1 MDRYDASRVQ
11 LIDPIGGGGTSTVWR
26 AWDPATR
33 RFVAAKVSS
42 VTEPAPREPAAGL
55 VHPHLV
61 TGSAGSG
68 PWPTQPL
75 VRGGTAERLLAE
87 HGALPAD
94 YVAVLL
100 DQLLLALAAVHA
112 AGLVHRDVKP
122 ANLLLEP
129 TGTGRPHLRLA
140 DFGVAV
146 PVGAGVPPAGT
157 DGYLAPEAASGAPA
171 DPRHDLY
178 AAGITAVELLTG
190 RVPRDDRDVPRGP
203 LRALLR
209 GLTDPDPPSRPAT
222 AELARA
228 RLHALGVPKG
238 TPWRAR
244 PHPPDVPDRMR
255 RLSILQRWAVQGVS
269 AAQ

>member
-1 MDRYDASRVQ
+1 MARYDAARVQ

-26 AWDPATR
+26 AWDNHAR
-33 RFVAAKVSS
+33 RFVAAKVPSLGDR
-42 VTEPAPREPAAGL
+42 APRELAAGL
-55 VHPHLV
+55 VHPHV
-61 TGSAGSG
+61 VSSHGGAG
-68 PWPTQPL
+68 PWVTQPL
-75 VRGGTAERLLAE
+75 VRGGTTERLLAE

-100 DQLLLALAAVHA
+100 DQLLQALAAVHA

-146 PVGAGVPPAGT
+146 PVGARVPPAGT
-157 DGYLAPEAASGAPA
+157 DGYLAPEAAAGGPA

-178 AAGITAVELLTG
+178 AAGITGVELLSG
-190 RVPRDDRDVPRGP
+190 RVPRHDGDVPRGP

-209 GLTDPDPPSRPAT
+209 GLTDPDPPARPAT
-222 AELARA
+222 AEQARD
-228 RLHALGVPKG
+228 RLHAIGVPSG
-238 TPWRAR
+238 APWRGR
-244 PHPPDVPDRMR
+244 PRPPNVPDRLR
-255 RLSILQRWAVQGVS
+255 PLSLVRRWAVQGVR